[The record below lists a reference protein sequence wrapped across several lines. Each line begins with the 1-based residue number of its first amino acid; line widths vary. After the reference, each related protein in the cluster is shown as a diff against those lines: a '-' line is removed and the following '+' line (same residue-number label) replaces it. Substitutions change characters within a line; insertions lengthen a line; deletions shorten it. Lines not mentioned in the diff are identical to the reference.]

1 MGMTTSDVLLA
12 AARRVVIKVG
22 SSLLVDQSSG
32 AIHRKW
38 MDSLAHDIAR
48 FRARGQE
55 VILVSSG
62 AVAVGRRQL
71 GLKPPLRLE
80 EKQAAAAT
88 GQIRLAHAW
97 QEALAAHGIIVAQ
110 ILLTLEDSEDRQRY
124 LNARNTLDTLLRLN
138 AVPVINE
145 NDTVATA
152 ELRFGDNDRLAA
164 RVAQMAGAD
173 VLVLF
178 SDIDGLYTADPRK
191 NPDAQFL
198 PVVHELTDEI
208 NAMAGDPGS
217 SVGSGGMVT
226 KLLAARICMVA
237 GCRMAIALGQSLYP
251 LQVIEQGARCT
262 WFIPKDEPKTSWKQ
276 WIQGS
281 INPAGSLVVDD
292 GAVRAL
298 KKGGSLLPAG
308 VKAVDG
314 EFQAGDCVLVR
325 DAAQTVLGRGLVAY
339 AATDAA
345 RILGRKSVDFEAI
358 LGFRGPDE
366 LIHRDDLVMGG

>member
-1 MGMTTSDVLLA
+1 MTTSDVLLA

-22 SSLLVDQSSG
+22 SSLLVDQGSG

-38 MDSLAHDIAR
+38 MDSLAQDIAR
-48 FRARGQE
+48 YRTRGQE

-71 GLKPPLRLE
+71 GLTPPLRLE

-110 ILLTLEDSEDRQRY
+110 VLLTLEDSEDRQRY

-191 NPDAQFL
+191 NPDAQFI

-226 KLLAARICMVA
+226 KLLAARICMGA
-237 GCRMAIALGQSLYP
+237 GCRMAIALGQSLHP

-262 WFIPKDEPKTSWKQ
+262 WFIPKDEPKTSRKQ

-281 INPAGSLVVDD
+281 ISPAGSLVVDD
-292 GAVRAL
+292 GAARAL

-308 VKAVDG
+308 VKAVEGD
-314 EFQAGDCVLVR
+314 FQAGDCVLIR
-325 DAAQTVLGRGLVAY
+325 DHAHSVLGRGLVAY

-345 RILGRKSVDFEAI
+345 RILGRKSGDFESI